1 MKNNNG
7 EYEAVAVYGG
17 TEIYDQ
23 KEKLRKGCD
32 IIIGTPGRV
41 IDLINRNNLIL
52 NDINTFILDEADRM
66 LDMGFCE
73 DIEKVIE
80 SIYS

>member
-1 MKNNNG
+1 
-7 EYEAVAVYGG
+7 
-17 TEIYDQ
+17 
-23 KEKLRKGCD
+23 LRKGCD

-66 LDMGFCE
+66 LDMGFSE

-80 SIYS
+80 NI